1 MTSRHAVSPSVLEA
15 TELPRVIRLRDNFS
29 VAAFG
34 LMKLLPARFMLDR
47 AEERGE
53 LRPGST
59 VLETSSGTIGLGLA
73 IVCRLRGYDLAI
85 VGDPAIDPA
94 LHRRLRQ
101 LGTRVEICRE
111 PNPVGGFQQARLDRL
126 AQLRDEYP
134 RHHVLGQYDNP
145 DNPVAYGVV
154 AELIAELVG
163 IPDCL
168 VGAVGSGG
176 STGGTAMFLRQAAPR
191 LRLIAVDTPGS
202 VIFGQPDRPRL
213 VRGLGNSILAGN
225 VWHELYDEVHWVDGA
240 TTFHATRMLHSR
252 HCLYMGPTSGAAY
265 LVADWWARRN
275 PDAVVV
281 ALLPDEGHRY
291 QDTVYSDDWL
301 TAAGVPAALTG
312 NVPDA
317 PEEVSAP
324 GDGADG
330 WYRME
335 WGRRRLD
342 EVLAREAVM

>member
-1 MTSRHAVSPSVLEA
+1 MTVSRSVLEA
-15 TELPRVIRLRDNFS
+15 SELPRVIRLRDNLY

-53 LRPGST
+53 LGPGVT

-73 IVCRLRGYDLAI
+73 MVCRLRGYDLAV

-101 LGTRVEICRE
+101 LGARVEICRE
-111 PNPVGGFQQARLDRL
+111 PSPAGGFQQARLDRL
-126 AQLRDEYP
+126 ARLRDEYP
-134 RHHVLGQYDNP
+134 RHHVPGQYDNP
-145 DNPVAYGVV
+145 DNPAAYAVV
-154 AELIAELVG
+154 AELLADLVG
-163 IPDCL
+163 VPDCL

-176 STGGTAMFLRQAAPR
+176 STGGTAEFLRQAGPVR
-191 LRLIAVDTPGS
+191 LVGVDTHGS

-213 VRGLGNSILAGN
+213 VRGLGNSLVPGN
-225 VWHELYDEVHWVDGA
+225 VRHELYDEVHWVDAA
-240 TTFHATRMLHSR
+240 TTFHATRALHSR
-252 HCLYMGPTSGAAY
+252 HCLYLGPTSGAAF

-301 TAAGVPAALTG
+301 TSTGLLPALTGDVPAA
-312 NVPDA
+312 PD
-317 PEEVSAP
+317 EVRDP
-324 GDGADG
+324 GDGVGG
-330 WYRME
+330 WTRMR
-335 WGRRRLD
+335 WGRRGLAD
-342 EVLAREAVM
+342 VLAVETVA

>member
-1 MTSRHAVSPSVLEA
+1 MTVSGSVLEA
-15 TELPRVIRLRDNFS
+15 SELPRVIRLRANLY

-53 LRPGST
+53 LGPGVT

-73 IVCRLRGYDLAI
+73 MACRLRGYDLAI

-101 LGTRVEICRE
+101 LGARVEICRE
-111 PNPVGGFQQARLDRL
+111 PSPAGGFQQARLDRL
-126 AQLRDEYP
+126 ARLRDEYP
-134 RHHVLGQYDNP
+134 RHHVLGQYDNR
-145 DNPVAYGVV
+145 DNPAAYAVV
-154 AELIAELVG
+154 ADLLADLVG
-163 IPDCL
+163 VPDCL

-176 STGGTAMFLRQAAPR
+176 STGGTAEFLRKSGPVR
-191 LRLIAVDTPGS
+191 LVGVDTPGS

-213 VRGLGNSILAGN
+213 VRGLGNSLVPGN
-225 VWHELYDEVHWVDGA
+225 VRHDLYDEVHWVDAA
-240 TTFHATRMLHSR
+240 TTFHATRALHSR
-252 HCLYMGPTSGAAY
+252 HCLYMGPTSGAAF
-265 LVADWWARRN
+265 LVADWWARRH

-301 TAAGVPAALTG
+301 TSSGLLAALTG
-312 NVPDA
+312 DVPA
-317 PEEVSAP
+317 VPSEVRHP
-324 GDGADG
+324 GDGSAG
-330 WYRME
+330 WHWMA
-335 WGRRRLD
+335 WGRRDLGD
-342 EVLAREAVM
+342 VVA